1 MVSMRKIRNTYYAR
15 IQFSR
20 DSGRKELKIS
30 LRTSNELLAR
40 ERKIE
45 VQQSE
50 DDLRAGVDLSF
61 PWLNDEGK
69 LLVVHLTLE
78 EATQQYLK
86 ARAAEQISKSTRNI
100 YREALL
106 SLQIVLN
113 PSFPVKHIRLKHI
126 DQFKEFCTKKDPDT
140 KKPKYSSTT
149 INIRLR
155 AIKTFLIWLKE
166 REYISI
172 VPAIKMLNCAKAEPT
187 YFSNSQFKALCDH
200 VGPYL
205 RSVFLF
211 YRETGCRLSEPFQAE
226 INGNFLT
233 IRAETSKSKR
243 SRDVYLTP
251 ELKTILLEMREKT
264 HWEDEEGNFP
274 KFSKHPIRS
283 THQIKHYS
291 KSLLKACRK
300 VGIMD
305 RHFHHLRHTAAVRTY
320 LRTRDIYEV
329 ARLLGHANVKTTEIY
344 AKFDIK
350 RLEQDFPDLV
360 QKNML
365 RPIYPTQ
372 AAIVN

>member
-78 EATQQYLK
+78 EASKQYLK
-86 ARAAEQISKSTRNI
+86 ARASEQISKSTRNI

-106 SLQIVLN
+106 SLQVVLN
-113 PSFPVKHIRLKHI
+113 SSFPVKHIRLKHI
-126 DQFKEFCTKKDPDT
+126 DQFKEFCTRKDPET

-166 REYISI
+166 REHISN

-187 YFSNSQFKALCDH
+187 YFSNSQFNALCGH

-205 RSVFLF
+205 RSVFHF
-211 YRETGCRLSEPFQAE
+211 YRETGCRLSEPFQGE

-233 IRAETSKSKR
+233 IKAETSKSKR

-251 ELKTILLEMREKT
+251 ELKSILLEMREKT
-264 HWEDEEGNFP
+264 HWQSNEGDLH
-274 KFSKHPIRS
+274 KFITQPIRS
-283 THQIKHYS
+283 THQIKYYS
-291 KSLLKACRK
+291 KALLNACRK
-300 VGIMD
+300 VGIKD

-360 QKNML
+360 RKSKLVTHNFRMAL
-365 RPIYPTQ
+365 S
-372 AAIVN
+372 N